1 MLTFSLAHAIFLM
14 YALVPLIRAISW
26 NGVRGEW
33 RMPTGQFTINL
44 TIGFLR
50 QDQQVP
56 LPTNSSELREP
67 SAV

>member
-1 MLTFSLAHAIFLM
+1 LSIFSLAHVFFLI
-14 YALVPLIRAISW
+14 YALVPLVRAGPW

-33 RMPTGQFTINL
+33 RMPTGQFTINF

-50 QDQQVP
+50 QDQRP
-56 LPTNSSELREP
+56 PPPANSSEHREP